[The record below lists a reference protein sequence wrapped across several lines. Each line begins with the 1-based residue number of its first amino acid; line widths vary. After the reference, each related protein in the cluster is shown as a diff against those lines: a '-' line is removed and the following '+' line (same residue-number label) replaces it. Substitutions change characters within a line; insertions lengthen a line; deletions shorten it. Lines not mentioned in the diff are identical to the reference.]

1 MRETLSSKLETLNKS
16 KSLNPKFKI
25 HVLSFVF
32 MVLSLL
38 RV

>member
-1 MRETLSSKLETLNKS
+1 MMRETLSSKLETLNKS
-16 KSLNPKFKI
+16 KT

-32 MVLSLL
+32 MVLSLF